1 VGTNRLDW
9 RAKCRVVLQ
18 VTGPFLSTV
27 LCHPTCGAYP
37 VRLTVRA
44 ARQTHEAFSPGPVVP
59 LVCSHRQS
67 CSGGSAA
74 KTPVAWRVTQGSNAN
89 PGNSKVVYVKDF
101 ELEVARRSTDKNSP
115 SGSASDPAS
124 GEPAGAASSVPRPP
138 LIPATAAHPADLG
151 LARNNTASGLQA
163 ENTPAVPGE
172 RPRERR
178 VRSLVKA
185 LEKAG
190 YIVHPSE
197 LARPAQVGL
206 RIRGVF
212 AEPDEQNAF
221 RRLVVGGDSTTPK
234 MLLYVG
240 VDDLARPEQ
249 PLYELANPASSDGK
263 RGSVI
268 TVTSFSPVAR
278 FEMTKNPGTMTSRKS
293 RQTSCGI

>member
-1 VGTNRLDW
+1 MKLFRL
-9 RAKCRVVLQ
+9 VLL
-18 VTGPFLSTV
+18 FL
-27 LCHPTCGAYP
+27 LFAPIANP
-37 VRLTVRA
+37 VP
-44 ARQTHEAFSPGPVVP
+44 S
-59 LVCSHRQS
+59 
-67 CSGGSAA
+67 GSAA

-138 LIPATAAHPADLG
+138 LIPATAGPSSKTSGSPAITPPADS
-151 LARNNTASGLQA
+151 RA
-163 ENTPAVPGE
+163 ENTPAVRANALVNAVSE
-172 RPRERR
+172 
-178 VRSLVKA
+178 SLVKA

-190 YIVHPSE
+190 YIVHRQRAGEAP
-197 LARPAQVGL
+197 PQVGL

-212 AEPDEQNAF
+212 AEPDEQNRI

-278 FEMTKNPGTMTSRKS
+278 FEMTKNPGDDDIQKITTDLVRDLNSLLNANAMGAS
-293 RQTSCGI
+293 Q